1 MDNETVDYAYSGILF
16 SLKKEE
22 ILQYVT
28 IWMSLEEI
36 ILSEIS
42 QSQEDKYLFS
52 SGPFVTGPC
61 PCSQKIPD

>member
-1 MDNETVDYAYSGILF
+1 MDNEIVDYAYSGILF
-16 SLKKEE
+16 SIKKEE

-28 IWMSLEEI
+28 IRMSLEDI

-52 SGPFVTGPC
+52 LGSFVTGPC
-61 PCSQKIPD
+61 PCSQKSPY

>member
-1 MDNETVDYAYSGILF
+1 MGNEIVDYAYSGMLF
-16 SLKKEE
+16 TLKKEE

-28 IWMSLEEI
+28 IWKSLEDI
-36 ILSEIS
+36 ILSEII

-52 SGPFVTGPC
+52 LGPFVTGPW